1 MFYAELGEVEGVTFQ
16 AKLKTLRLLA
26 LRSEYE
32 TRTSGSKD
40 QAKQVSRLA
49 GELLTDLEAGR
60 VIVTEK

>member
-1 MFYAELGEVEGVTFQ
+1 MYHAELEEVEDDDFK

-26 LRSEYE
+26 LRSEHE

-40 QAKQVSRLA
+40 QAKKVSRLA

-60 VIVTEK
+60 VIVTER